1 MSKPRKV
8 VRGKRIYRGRSKRPG
23 QILRGILFALLLVV
37 LIGIGYIVCREWVKS
52 GVVRRKRAGGRGGGQ
67 GCDRFV

>member
-37 LIGIGYIVCREWVKS
+37 LIGIGYIVCRE
-52 GVVRRKRAGGRGGGQ
+52 
-67 GCDRFV
+67 